1 MNMASNVIEEETD
14 NDMDWNVVSNKKK
27 NKKFFGH
34 SEDTRSDTHRHKRKR
49 RSTGGA
55 SNFSPKSD
63 EINKPKISN
72 ETFNNYSTDEKLGCI
87 FSMLQNMTLTNV
99 QVQKLESAVREV
111 KSDTAKVKSRVDV
124 LAYKSI
130 DSEARQRRNNLIF
143 YGIDERVD
151 ENCSDVLS
159 TFLGDKLSLDR
170 EAMCIQRVHRL
181 GRRKRR
187 GQAFKHR
194 PIIAAFR
201 DTQDVELILSNAKRL
216 KGTPY
221 GINRDYPKE
230 IADARRDLYKELKQI
245 KRDEPEADVTLQYP
259 AKLIVDGSVRTD
271 RFPKWRETMKKSR
284 LESGGRKGQR
294 KSMRRSTEPSSDPQ
308 RSDESARDT
317 ARDSSSSDS
326 ENEQQVRRMRS
337 PAAKPMPHVYTSSAS
352 LVVNSPPGDPSSFGL
367 AGADT
372 SSPVKVNGTVLSN
385 PTDANN
391 VTRPV

>member
-14 NDMDWNVVSNKKK
+14 NDMDWNVVSHKKK
-27 NKKFFGH
+27 SKKFFGH
-34 SEDTRSDTHRHKRKR
+34 SEDTRLDTHRQKRKR

-55 SNFSPKSD
+55 SNSSPKSD
-63 EINKPKISN
+63 DINKPKISN
-72 ETFNNYSTDEKLGCI
+72 ETFKNYSTDEKLDCI

-99 QVQKLESAVREV
+99 HVQKLESAMPEV

-130 DSEARQRRNNLIF
+130 DSEARQRQNNLIF
-143 YGIDERVD
+143 YGIEEGSN

-187 GQAFKHR
+187 GQAFRNR
-194 PIIAAFR
+194 PIIAVFR

-245 KRDEPEADVTLQYP
+245 KHDDKEADVSLQYL
-259 AKLIVDGSVRTD
+259 AKLVVDGSVRTD
-271 RFPKWRETMKKSR
+271 RFPKWRAVMKKSG
-284 LESGGRKGQR
+284 LDSGGRKGQR
-294 KSMRRSTEPSSDPQ
+294 NGIRRNTEHLPDSHH
-308 RSDESARDT
+308 SDESARDT

-326 ENEQQVRRMRS
+326 ENEQRVGSTRLS
-337 PAAKPMPHVYTSSAS
+337 AAKPMLHVFTSSAS
-352 LVVNSPPGDPSSFGL
+352 LVVNSPPGDTSSFGM
-367 AGADT
+367 AGANA
-372 SSPVKVNGTVLSN
+372 SSPVTMNGTIHSN
-385 PTDANN
+385 STDGNDVN
-391 VTRPV
+391 RPV